1 MSDLDDLNPATPP
14 APAPIPP
21 ESPRQ
26 VTDRLETAP
35 AASDGEKP
43 AAGATDAGDARARRP
58 GADSLPNGC
67 ATPAPTEA
75 RWPALELPAAGQPGA
90 PGSADDDAM
99 AAEAPALPAPFHYAE
114 PAFPVVDG
122 REIDSDGAG
131 GGRDAGKAE
140 PGFATA
146 SIRSAVAAAPP
157 STVSLGMLG
166 TQAARY
172 AAQSHGAG
180 TRRAYG
186 SAWTAFAAW
195 CAAHRRDPLCGD
207 PGLVALYLTQ
217 RADAGLA
224 VSSLQVAR
232 AAIRAAHRLAGIPL
246 DLGDPRLAMVM
257 EGISR
262 SQAARPRRQAAAA
275 IPDLLRR
282 LLSALP
288 APNTPDAAAPA
299 LAARHRA
306 MLLIGFGAALRR
318 SEIVALT
325 VGDVNVVDGRGLA
338 VRVRRSKTDQHGH
351 GRSIAIWANHRDPDF
366 CAVTAFAEWMGFRRT
381 APDWTAAAAEPPPL
395 PHDPRDLD
403 ARRAEQ
409 PLFCG
414 VTSAG
419 ALTGTAMSDKIVA
432 RMIKQACLHA
442 GIDPARFSGH
452 SLRRGLL
459 TAAGDLQL
467 PLVDLMRQSRHKSV
481 DTALT
486 YIEAGDA
493 WRNNITEPVFGG
505 LKPTG
510 G

>member
-26 VTDRLETAP
+26 VIDRLETDLA
-35 AASDGEKP
+35 DGDAQRA
-43 AAGATDAGDARARRP
+43 AAGESDVRAPWTVAERGSGTHTVSAP
-58 GADSLPNGC
+58 GA
-67 ATPAPTEA
+67 
-75 RWPALELPAAGQPGA
+75 
-90 PGSADDDAM
+90 ADDA
-99 AAEAPALPAPFHYAE
+99 AEVAEAPALPGPFHYAE

-122 REIDSDGAG
+122 REIDSDGSDS
-131 GGRDAGKAE
+131 GRAVGKAE
-140 PGFATA
+140 PGLAAA
-146 SIRSAVAAAPP
+146 SILSVVPTAPP
-157 STVSLGMLG
+157 STSLETLG

-318 SEIVALT
+318 SEIVALAI
-325 VGDVNVVDGRGLA
+325 GDVSVVDGRGLS
-338 VRVRRSKTDQHGH
+338 VLVRRGKTDQHGH
-351 GRSIAIWANHRDPDF
+351 GRTLAIWANHRDPDF
-366 CAVTAFAEWMGFRRT
+366 CAVTAFEAWMRFRRT
-381 APDWTAAAAEPPPL
+381 APDWTAAAEPPPL
-395 PHDPRDLD
+395 PHDPPRNLGAWRADGHGD
-403 ARRAEQ
+403 VRQDRRPHDQAGLPPRRHRPGAVFR
-409 PLFCG
+409 PLA
-414 VTSAG
+414 TP
-419 ALTGTAMSDKIVA
+419 
-432 RMIKQACLHA
+432 R
-442 GIDPARFSGH
+442 PAH
-452 SLRRGLL
+452 RRRRPAA
-459 TAAGDLQL
+459 AAGRPDAPVPPQIRRHRADLHRGRRRLAQQHH
-467 PLVDLMRQSRHKSV
+467 R
-481 DTALT
+481 
-486 YIEAGDA
+486 AG
-493 WRNNITEPVFGG
+493 V
-505 LKPTG
+505 
-510 G
+510 